1 MRDCHIPH
9 FFSCSLLF
17 LSHPCQLLSESKTA
31 SVAWQQAG
39 GYIVPYVRSA
49 EVDAY
54 MGTETAYRTTYPS
67 FCRPAALP
75 RLTDDY
81 AFPEATTPDMFTTSG
96 DASAPAPAGTA
107 TAVATAYLTVTV
119 SALVFVMSHLA
130 LITCLA
136 VAAGVGVYCG
146 CRRPKLAA
154 EPSS

>member
-1 MRDCHIPH
+1 
-9 FFSCSLLF
+9 
-17 LSHPCQLLSESKTA
+17 LSESKTA

-39 GYIVPYVRSA
+39 GYIVPYVKSS
-49 EVDAY
+49 EVDGY

-81 AFPEATTPDMFTTSG
+81 AFPEATTPDAFTTSG
-96 DASAPAPAGTA
+96 DASVPAGTA

-130 LITCLA
+130 LITFLA
-136 VAAGVGVYCG
+136 VAAGVGVYCYCG
-146 CRRPKLAA
+146 CMRPKLAA
-154 EPSS
+154 EPST